1 MTDFE
6 VGFPD
11 GQYLAHGVDQQAAQL
26 LWEAFHKGTDPQP
39 IIDSIE
45 DPEVREVAQRITDRL
60 TNHPARGKGVD
71 HA

>member
-11 GQYLAHGVDQQAAQL
+11 GQYLAHGVDLDAAL
-26 LWEAFHKGTDPQP
+26 ELTDAFHKGTDPQP

-60 TNHPARGKGVD
+60 TNHPARGKGGE
-71 HA
+71 A